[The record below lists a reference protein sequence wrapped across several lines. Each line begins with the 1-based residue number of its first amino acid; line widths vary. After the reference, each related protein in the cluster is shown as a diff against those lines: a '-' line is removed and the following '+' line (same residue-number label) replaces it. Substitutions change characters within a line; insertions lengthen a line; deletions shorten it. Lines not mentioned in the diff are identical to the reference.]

1 MDLQQFYIDTS
12 HFPITYKEKKQI
24 FKHKRQNSILP
35 NLDEVQILL
44 DNYSNKQDTYIKHNI
59 EAFMSMVKLNR
70 TEHSIHGI
78 DGHYAMSYNFLIK
91 SIPYYS
97 SRESDITRMFNDMFK
112 IEHKGNY
119 KDKDGCS
126 SYSKRLDVTDI
137 IYAKKE
143 VIAQLLIDLIYDR
156 ITVQEYINFYNKMV
170 KKQKN
175 TKKTKRIE
183 HISNLID
190 NDSIISSTNVK
201 SENIE
206 ELREYIPKTDREVS
220 YKRIILSSYFNGS
233 IIYNRHFSSVGR
245 HYDLMNQMP
254 KTLREILFKD
264 YIELDINNAAF
275 SIIYKLV
282 NEYINVPVI
291 KDYIDNRGQLI
302 DSIID
307 YILEMEDNII
317 HHLIPEF
324 KGLLKQSVLSILL
337 GGRGIFIKRETEAQI
352 LINKYIRSVPFIK
365 SLSKEVKMVTEFLKS
380 KSTAN
385 SVVAEAYMKVETTAM
400 EDIIV
405 VLSKE
410 MNKNSIV
417 HIHDAVLIP
426 ISPSIES
433 INKIK
438 EILNKNGLII
448 KGLDSICTIESVTVN
463 SSSFSLNK
471 NGLIIKGL
479 DSICTIESVTVNSS
493 SFSLYNIYTIYNI
506 YINTLTH
513 LFKTNFI
520 DIIKPVYI
528 RYSYKL
534 YKINEHIII

>member
-1 MDLQQFYIDTS
+1 MNLQQFHLELS
-12 HFPITYKEKKQI
+12 HLPILYKDIKQS

-35 NLDEVQILL
+35 NLYEVPILL
-44 DNYSNKQDTYIKHNI
+44 DNSSNKQYTYIKHNI

-126 SYSKRLDVTDI
+126 SYSKRLYITDI
-137 IYAKKE
+137 VYVKKE
-143 VIAQLLIDLIYDR
+143 VIVQMLIDLIYNR
-156 ITVQEYINFYNKMV
+156 ITVQEYIDFYNKMA
-170 KKQKN
+170 KKQKK

-183 HISNLID
+183 HLSNLIN

-307 YILEMEDNII
+307 YIIEMEDNTV

-337 GGRGIFIKRETEAQI
+337 GGRGIFIKRETEAQR
-352 LINKYIRSVPFIK
+352 LINKYIRGVPFIK

-380 KSTAN
+380 KSTAK
-385 SVVAEAYMKVETTAM
+385 SVVAEAYMKVETKVIK
-400 EDIIV
+400 DIIRL
-405 VLSKE
+405 LS
-410 MNKNSIV
+410 NDIDKNTIV

-426 ISPSIES
+426 NKPSIES
-433 INKIK
+433 VNKIK
-438 EILNKNGLII
+438 EILNENGLII
-448 KGLDSICTIESVTVN
+448 KGLDCVSLSSNITISSNSIESC
-463 SSSFSLNK
+463 
-471 NGLIIKGL
+471 IK
-479 DSICTIESVTVNSS
+479 SS
-493 SFSLYNIYTIYNI
+493 SFSLYNIC
-506 YINTLTH
+506 INTLTY
-513 LFKTNFI
+513 LFSNNI
-520 DIIKPVYI
+520 NLIIKPVNI
-528 RYSYKL
+528 RYSYNL
-534 YKINEHIII
+534 YKINEHIIT